1 MTWRTTLFSPSLI
14 STSYLKNF
22 SLQQNRLPPPLI
34 SKQLNP
40 PQLFQPPQH
49 SFCQHLCYDLNFIED
64 SPPQESK
71 STLFFFFNLN
81 TILKCYFFFAY
92 FCSMCILFRCLFV
105 FILFFSN
112 KLVWIYDLYMLW
124 FVLDFIKLYLFV
136 NYWNLCQIT
145 D

>member
-1 MTWRTTLFSPSLI
+1 MTHDPLLPLPHFYFLLVKFFSATKQAPSPFDLKTTQPPTTFPTTTTLVLSASVLWFKFYWGF
-14 STSYLKNF
+14 STS
-22 SLQQNRLPPPLI
+22 R
-34 SKQLNP
+34 KQIY
-40 PQLFQPPQH
+40 
-49 SFCQHLCYDLNFIED
+49 SF
-64 SPPQESK
+64 
-71 STLFFFFNLN
+71 FFFFNLN
-81 TILKCYFFFAY
+81 TILKCFFLCAY